1 LALVSAPRLPERDD
15 DHDPLLV
22 DLAKRLEVLGMTVEL
37 NYRGEIPLAAR
48 YGGYCIAVD
57 TDVSLMNTSV
67 REALR
72 MRPAALAASGWH
84 HVKTHALELFSAPDE
99 VAARIATLVGIATD
113 DE

>member
-1 LALVSAPRLPERDD
+1 M
-15 DHDPLLV
+15 